1 MDVQPRVSLS
11 AVIITL
17 NAAATLE
24 RCLQSVAFADEIVV
38 VDSGSDDATL
48 EIAARH
54 NAKVINEAWRGFG
67 AQKNFAVGC
76 AQNDWVFCIDA
87 DEQVSEALRQS
98 IVSQLNDPR
107 HAAYRCA
114 RRNRFLGRW
123 LRHGEGYPDW
133 NIRLFDRR
141 RARWTEDPVHENVI
155 TGEAVGE
162 LKGDLLHESQ
172 DTLAA
177 YLAKQNRYTSLQ
189 AQQLFLQGR
198 RAGPAQLLLS
208 PLIRFIRMT
217 FLKLGVLDG
226 LPGIIHI
233 SIGCMNSFTKYAK
246 LIELQ
251 SKRQ

>member
-1 MDVQPRVSLS
+1 MPPRVHLS
-11 AVIITL
+11 AVVITL
-17 NAAATLE
+17 NAAATLH

-38 VDSGSDDATL
+38 VDSGSTDATR

-54 NAKVINEAWRGFG
+54 GAVVITESWRGFG
-67 AQKNFAVGC
+67 AQKNFAVSC
-76 AQNDWVFCIDA
+76 ARHDWVFCIDA
-87 DEQVSEALRQS
+87 DEQVSDTLQAS
-98 IVSQLNDPR
+98 IVEQLRAPR

-133 NIRLFDRR
+133 NTRLFDRT
-141 RARWTEDPVHENVI
+141 RASWTEDAVHENVI
-155 TGEAVGE
+155 TSETVGA

-177 YLAKQNRYTSLQ
+177 YIAKQNRYTSLQ
-189 AQQLFLQGR
+189 AEQLFAQGHR
-198 RAGPAQLLLS
+198 VGTTRLLLS
-208 PLIRFIRMT
+208 PIIRFIRMT
-217 FLKLGVLDG
+217 FFKMGMLDG

-233 SIGCMNSFTKYAK
+233 SIGCINSFTKYAK